1 MTDVFNGIEDALKEQ
16 LAGID
21 EALKQIDKQIAD
33 LREQQKSR
41 RNDRRRVEQMLRL
54 AKGEKEKPKEK
65 PKRKAGAPSQ
75 ESIDKVLVLFEAG
88 DDDSEYTIR
97 QIVESTELSTETV
110 RRVIEFLMR
119 GKQIEHGDLRVPD
132 DSGGHKPAQHYRL
145 KPLPEKQ
152 VRPWH

>member
-1 MTDVFNGIEDALKEQ
+1 MTDMFNGIEDTLKEQ

-41 RNDRRRVEQMLRL
+41 RNERRRVEQMLRL
-54 AKGEKEKPKEK
+54 AKGEKPKAKPKH
-65 PKRKAGAPSQ
+65 KAGAPAQ
-75 ESIDKVLVLFEAG
+75 ESIDRVVALFEAG
-88 DDDSEYTIR
+88 DDSEYTIR
-97 QIVESTELSTETV
+97 QIVEKTELSTETV

-145 KPLPEKQ
+145 RLPF
-152 VRPWH
+152 